1 MKGTYT
7 YCDTFIPKNIIIYTK
22 NLNKRNFRGREDTSI
37 SHYIKISDKHYLEV
51 NLTDDEWKRF
61 FSEVN
66 DKGERWYKEP
76 ENFDTLGGILQEYF
90 QEKWKGREDE
100 SGAIDLDV

>member
-1 MKGTYT
+1 
-7 YCDTFIPKNIIIYTK
+7 
-22 NLNKRNFRGREDTSI
+22 
-37 SHYIKISDKHYLEV
+37 V

-76 ENFDTLGGILQEYF
+76 ENFDTLGGVLQEYF